1 MDGFDGEAAGR
12 NLVEGGILKA
22 TIQSPDFGAL
32 TYETAMRILEGEEP
46 EKNIT
51 IVPEIIS

>member
-1 MDGFDGEAAGR
+1 M
-12 NLVEGGILKA
+12 NA

-32 TYETAMRILEGEEP
+32 TYETAMEILEGKET

-51 IVPEIIS
+51 IVPEIIAGIEA